1 MFNTEDFIK
10 NLNESISKMEA
21 EELNINVTGNEKSDR
36 EMIQNPQQA
45 NYFCKVV
52 NELREE
58 RAKTEELINQ
68 ELERVQREYEAY
80 KTKEFNRIDGQIQ
93 YFSGLLESYATKELQ
108 NSKKRSIKLPHG
120 TLSIKKQQDKYDYD
134 EDAIL
139 ECLKKNKQDKFIKV
153 QTVET
158 VNKKDLKK
166 EGFSHNGKLYLDNIE
181 VKGVVI
187 TAQPD
192 KFEVK

>member
-10 NLNESISKMEA
+10 DLNESISKMEA

-36 EMIQNPQQA
+36 EIIQNPQQA

-58 RAKTEELINQ
+58 KAKTEELINQ

-134 EDAIL
+134 EEAII

>member
-21 EELNINVTGNEKSDR
+21 EELNINVTGDEKSDK

-192 KFEVK
+192 KFEIK

>member
-10 NLNESISKMEA
+10 DLNESISKMEA
-21 EELNINVTGNEKSDR
+21 EELNINVTGNEESDR

-80 KTKEFNRIDGQIQ
+80 KTKELNRIDGQIQ

-134 EDAIL
+134 EAAIL

>member
-10 NLNESISKMEA
+10 DLNESISKMEA
-21 EELNINVTGNEKSDR
+21 EELNINVTGNEESDR
-36 EMIQNPQQA
+36 EIIQNPQQA

-68 ELERVQREYEAY
+68 ELERVKREYEAY

-134 EDAIL
+134 EEAIL

>member
-10 NLNESISKMEA
+10 DLNESISKMEA
-21 EELNINVTGNEKSDR
+21 EELNINVTGNEESDR

-68 ELERVQREYEAY
+68 ELERVKREYEAY
-80 KTKEFNRIDGQIQ
+80 KTKEFNRINGQIQ

-134 EDAIL
+134 EEAIL

>member
-10 NLNESISKMEA
+10 DLNESISKMEA
-21 EELNINVTGNEKSDR
+21 EELNINVTGNEESDR

-68 ELERVQREYEAY
+68 ELKRVQREYEAY

-134 EDAIL
+134 EDAII

>member
-10 NLNESISKMEA
+10 DLNESISKMEA
-21 EELNINVTGNEKSDR
+21 EELNINVTGDEESDR

-80 KTKEFNRIDGQIQ
+80 KTKELNRIDGQIQ

>member
-36 EMIQNPQQA
+36 EIIQNPQQA

-134 EDAIL
+134 EDTII

>member
-10 NLNESISKMEA
+10 DLNECISKMEA
-21 EELNINVTGNEKSDR
+21 EELNINVTGNEESDR

-52 NELREE
+52 NDLREE

-134 EDAIL
+134 EDAII

>member
-21 EELNINVTGNEKSDR
+21 EELNINVTGDEKSDR

-80 KTKEFNRIDGQIQ
+80 KTREFNRIDGQIQ

-134 EDAIL
+134 EEAIL

>member
-10 NLNESISKMEA
+10 DLNECISKMEA
-21 EELNINVTGNEKSDR
+21 EELNINVTGNEESDR
-36 EMIQNPQQA
+36 EIIQNPQQA

-68 ELERVQREYEAY
+68 ELKRVQREYEAY

-134 EDAIL
+134 EDAII

>member
-10 NLNESISKMEA
+10 DLNECISKMEA
-21 EELNINVTGNEKSDR
+21 EELNINVTGNEESDR
-36 EMIQNPQQA
+36 EIIQNPQQA

-58 RAKTEELINQ
+58 RTKTEELINQ

-134 EDAIL
+134 EDAII

>member
-10 NLNESISKMEA
+10 DLNECISKMEA
-21 EELNINVTGNEKSDR
+21 EELNINVTGNEESDR

-68 ELERVQREYEAY
+68 ELERVKREYEAY

-134 EDAIL
+134 EDAII

>member
-10 NLNESISKMEA
+10 DLNESISKMEA

-36 EMIQNPQQA
+36 EIIQNPQQA

-134 EDAIL
+134 EKAII

>member
-10 NLNESISKMEA
+10 DLNESISKMEA
-21 EELNINVTGNEKSDR
+21 EELNINVTGNEESDR

-80 KTKEFNRIDGQIQ
+80 KTKEFN
-93 YFSGLLESYATKELQ
+93 FSIC
-108 NSKKRSIKLPHG
+108 R
-120 TLSIKKQQDKYDYD
+120 
-134 EDAIL
+134 ED
-139 ECLKKNKQDKFIKV
+139 V
-153 QTVET
+153 
-158 VNKKDLKK
+158 
-166 EGFSHNGKLYLDNIE
+166 
-181 VKGVVI
+181 
-187 TAQPD
+187 
-192 KFEVK
+192 

>member
-10 NLNESISKMEA
+10 DLNESISKMEA
-21 EELNINVTGNEKSDR
+21 EELNINVTGNEESDR

-68 ELERVQREYEAY
+68 ELKRVQREYEAY
-80 KTKEFNRIDGQIQ
+80 KTKELDRIDGQIQ

-134 EDAIL
+134 EEAIL

>member
-10 NLNESISKMEA
+10 DLNECISKMEA
-21 EELNINVTGNEKSDR
+21 EELNINVTGDEESDR

-68 ELERVQREYEAY
+68 ELKRVQREYEAY
-80 KTKEFNRIDGQIQ
+80 KTKELNRIDGQIQ

-134 EDAIL
+134 EDAII

>member
-10 NLNESISKMEA
+10 DLNESISKMEA
-21 EELNINVTGNEKSDR
+21 EELNINVTGDEESDR

-68 ELERVQREYEAY
+68 ELERVQKEYEAY
-80 KTKEFNRIDGQIQ
+80 KTKELNRIDGQIQ

>member
-1 MFNTEDFIK
+1 MFNTEEFIK
-10 NLNESISKMEA
+10 DLNESISKMEA
-21 EELNINVTGNEKSDR
+21 EELNINVTGDEESDR

-68 ELERVQREYEAY
+68 ELKRVQREYEAY
-80 KTKEFNRIDGQIQ
+80 KTKELNRIDGQIQ

-134 EDAIL
+134 EEAIL

>member
-10 NLNESISKMEA
+10 DLNESISKMEA
-21 EELNINVTGNEKSDR
+21 EELNINVTGNEESDR

-68 ELERVQREYEAY
+68 ELKRVQREYEAY

-134 EDAIL
+134 EEAII

>member
-21 EELNINVTGNEKSDR
+21 EELNINVTGDEKSDR

-192 KFEVK
+192 KFEIK

>member
-10 NLNESISKMEA
+10 DLNECISKMEA
-21 EELNINVTGNEKSDR
+21 EELNINVTGNEESDR

-134 EDAIL
+134 EEAIL

>member
-10 NLNESISKMEA
+10 DLNESISKMEA
-21 EELNINVTGNEKSDR
+21 EELNINITGNEESDR

-68 ELERVQREYEAY
+68 ELERVKREYEAY

-134 EDAIL
+134 EEAII

>member
-21 EELNINVTGNEKSDR
+21 EELNINVTGNEESDR

-139 ECLKKNKQDKFIKV
+139 ECLKKNKQDKFIRV

-192 KFEVK
+192 KFEIK

>member
-10 NLNESISKMEA
+10 DLNESISKMEA
-21 EELNINVTGNEKSDR
+21 EELNINVTGDEESDR
-36 EMIQNPQQA
+36 EIIQNPQQA

-58 RAKTEELINQ
+58 KAKTEELINQ
-68 ELERVQREYEAY
+68 ELERVKREYEAY
-80 KTKEFNRIDGQIQ
+80 KTKELNRIDGQIQ

-139 ECLKKNKQDKFIKV
+139 EWLKKNKQDKFINV
-153 QTVET
+153 QTKET

-166 EGFSHNGKLYLDNIE
+166 EGFSHNGKLYLDDIE
-181 VKGVVI
+181 VEGVVI

>member
-10 NLNESISKMEA
+10 DLNECISKMEA
-21 EELNINVTGNEKSDR
+21 EELNINVTGNEESDR

-134 EDAIL
+134 EDAII

>member
-21 EELNINVTGNEKSDR
+21 EELNINVTGNEESDR
-36 EMIQNPQQA
+36 EIIQNPQQA

-134 EDAIL
+134 EDTII
-139 ECLKKNKQDKFIKV
+139 ECLKKNKQDKFIRV

-192 KFEVK
+192 KFEIK

>member
-10 NLNESISKMEA
+10 DLNESISKMEA
-21 EELNINVTGNEKSDR
+21 EELNINVTGDEESDR

-80 KTKEFNRIDGQIQ
+80 KTKELNRIDGQIQ

-134 EDAIL
+134 EAAIL

>member
-10 NLNESISKMEA
+10 DLNESISKMEA
-21 EELNINVTGNEKSDR
+21 EELNINVTGNEESDR
-36 EMIQNPQQA
+36 EIIQNPQQA

-134 EDAIL
+134 EDAII

>member
-10 NLNESISKMEA
+10 DLNECISKMEA
-21 EELNINVTGNEKSDR
+21 EELNINVTGNEESDR
-36 EMIQNPQQA
+36 EIIQNPQQA

-68 ELERVQREYEAY
+68 ELERVKREYEAY

-134 EDAIL
+134 EEAII

>member
-10 NLNESISKMEA
+10 DLNESISKMEA

-36 EMIQNPQQA
+36 EIIQNPQQA

-134 EDAIL
+134 EEAII

>member
-10 NLNESISKMEA
+10 DLNESISKMEA
-21 EELNINVTGNEKSDR
+21 EELNINVTGNEESDR

-134 EDAIL
+134 EDAII

>member
-10 NLNESISKMEA
+10 DLNESISKMEA
-21 EELNINVTGNEKSDR
+21 EELNINVTGNEESDR

-52 NELREE
+52 NELKEE

-134 EDAIL
+134 EEAII

>member
-10 NLNESISKMEA
+10 DLNESISKMEA

-36 EMIQNPQQA
+36 EIIQNPQQA

-134 EDAIL
+134 EEAIL

>member
-10 NLNESISKMEA
+10 DLNESISKMEA
-21 EELNINVTGNEKSDR
+21 EELNINVTGNEESDR

-68 ELERVQREYEAY
+68 ELERVKREYEAY

-134 EDAIL
+134 EEAII

>member
-10 NLNESISKMEA
+10 DLNESISKMEA
-21 EELNINVTGNEKSDR
+21 EELNINVTGNEESDK

-134 EDAIL
+134 EDAII

>member
-10 NLNESISKMEA
+10 DLNECISKMEA
-21 EELNINVTGNEKSDR
+21 EELNINVTGNEESDR
-36 EMIQNPQQA
+36 EIIQNPQQA

-68 ELERVQREYEAY
+68 ELERVKREYETY

>member
-10 NLNESISKMEA
+10 DLNECISKMEA
-21 EELNINVTGNEKSDR
+21 EELNINVTGNEESDR

-93 YFSGLLESYATKELQ
+93 YFSGILESYATKELQ

-134 EDAIL
+134 EDAII

>member
-10 NLNESISKMEA
+10 DLNESISKMEA
-21 EELNINVTGNEKSDR
+21 EELNINVTGNEESDR

-68 ELERVQREYEAY
+68 ELERVKREYEAY

-134 EDAIL
+134 EDAII